1 MRGGGHVDYPGA
13 LAVLARLLQDV
24 QQQVGQQEVAQVVEG
39 EVELEPV
46 LRLSLGNQ
54 HGSSC
59 VAGRRGLS
67 KGGEQMGAEAES
79 GRQRTVVD
87 QDVQGQPS
95 ASERLDKEPH
105 GFQRSQVHVDKLRWG
120 QKNTPSPQLESGC
133 VQTTLW
139 KPGLLNF

>member
-1 MRGGGHVDYPGA
+1 MRSGGHVDYPGA

-59 VAGRRGLS
+59 VTGRRGLIKCGEEMRD
-67 KGGEQMGAEAES
+67 KGEC
-79 GRQRTVVD
+79 RRRRTVVD
-87 QDVQGQPS
+87 QDVEGEPS
-95 ASERLDKEPH
+95 ASEHLDKVPH
-105 GFQRSQVHVDKLRWG
+105 
-120 QKNTPSPQLESGC
+120 
-133 VQTTLW
+133 
-139 KPGLLNF
+139 